1 MYRAKLTDEQRLE
14 LHRRAHQRDIAPSL
28 RDRLEMIRLSDAG
41 WSIPKIAVHLHQ
53 HEQTV
58 RRWIKA
64 FMSGGFD
71 ALSDKARGGKTS
83 LLTPTMLDA
92 VVCQVRASPQTWS
105 ASQIADWI
113 AEQHQVRVSIGRL
126 RVHLRRAQLSYKRTS
141 RTLKH
146 KQQAE
151 DVAAKQATI
160 ETLKKGAMLD

>member
-41 WSIPKIAVHLHQ
+41 WSVPKIAVHLHQ

-64 FMSGGFD
+64 FVSGGFD
-71 ALSDKARGGKTS
+71 ALGDKARGGKTS
-83 LLTPTMLDA
+83 ALTPAILEA
-92 VVCQVRASPQTWS
+92 LVCHVRESPQTWS

-113 AEQHQVRVSIGRL
+113 AEQHQVRVSLGRL

-151 DVAAKQATI
+151 AVVAKQATLA
-160 ETLKKGAMLD
+160 TLKKGAMPD

>member
-1 MYRAKLTDEQRLE
+1 MFVETGGGTHLMYRAKLTDEQRLE

-41 WSIPKIAVHLHQ
+41 WSIPKIALHLRQ

-64 FMSGGFD
+64 FVAGGFD

-83 LLTPTMLDA
+83 ALTPTMLDA
-92 VVCQVRASPQTWS
+92 VVCHVRTSPQTWS

-113 AEQHQVRVSIGRL
+113 AEQHQVRVSP
-126 RVHLRRAQLSYKRTS
+126 
-141 RTLKH
+141 RTLAYPFATCPT
-146 KQQAE
+146 QLQAHQSH
-151 DVAAKQATI
+151 AQTQ
-160 ETLKKGAMLD
+160 TTGRGRCC